1 MLKSLNLNIDHWSM
15 LDFNESSEPETY
27 AQDIEATLASISPA
41 NMQDALSELDDHE
54 YVS

>member
-27 AQDIEATLASISPA
+27 AQDIEATLTSISPA
-41 NMQDALSELDDHE
+41 NIYDVLFELDDHE